1 MKLKILAAIAI
12 VSAALLS
19 TKAAPNQNPTNFL
32 GGDFRFIAG
41 SSETNIVIPP
51 NVDFVMIPR
60 SNISPSLTAAQCT
73 GDVRTLAY
81 FMVRRIHDG
90 VNSLPSTNTFRK
102 LTVGETDFS
111 GTVSNL
117 IRKTFS
123 QTFTLDGSAIAPA
136 GE

>member
-1 MKLKILAAIAI
+1 MKLKILAVLAIAAA
-12 VSAALLS
+12 SAFT

-32 GGDFRFIAG
+32 GANFVVTNSGAG
-41 SSETNIVIPP
+41 TVELPAGIDYVCIPRTNI
-51 NVDFVMIPR
+51 NAA
-60 SNISPSLTAAQCT
+60 LTFAQCT

-102 LTVGETDFS
+102 LTVGDSDFS